1 MGEHARGRRATGG
14 MPGFRGVPV
23 RRAGK
28 HAIQDFLDHD
38 MTTYAAALTYHVF
51 LALFPFILV
60 LLAALSFLRMPE
72 LFEWLIA
79 QAEALLAS
87 DAVAQVEQIV
97 GEVQEQQHGGL
108 LSLGILGA
116 LWAASA
122 GMRSTMNALNQ
133 AYEVPDAR
141 PMWKRYGVSI
151 LYTLLLALLVIL
163 ATAAMVLGPELVAS
177 VAATFGMDQVVVGVW
192 RWIRFPVGVVL
203 AMLAISLLYYAAPNV
218 RQPFRFVT
226 PGSVLAVVLWIL
238 AVVGFTTYV
247 KNFGQFS
254 VAYGSIGAVIV
265 LLLYLFIS
273 AMALLLGGELNAAIA
288 QENDEVEIHERPDE

>member
-1 MGEHARGRRATGG
+1 

-23 RRAGK
+23 GRAGK
-28 HAIQDFLDHD
+28 HALRDFLEHD

-51 LALFPFILV
+51 LALFPFLLV

-79 QAEALLAS
+79 QAEAFLAS
-87 DAVAQVEQIV
+87 DAVGQVEEIV
-97 GEVQEQQHGGL
+97 AEVQERQRGGL
-108 LSLGILGA
+108 LSLGILAA

-122 GMRSTMNALNQ
+122 GMRSTMNALNH

-141 PMWKRYGVSI
+141 PMWKRYGLSI
-151 LYTLLLALLVIL
+151 LFTLLLTLLVIL

-177 VAATFGMDQVVVGVW
+177 IARMVQMDEMVVVVW
-192 RWIRFPVGVVL
+192 RWIRFPIGVFL

-218 RQPFRFVT
+218 KQPFRFVT
-226 PGSVLAVVLWIL
+226 PGSVLAVVLWML
-238 AVVGFTTYV
+238 AVVGFTLYV
-247 KNFGQFS
+247 QNFGQFS
-254 VAYGSIGAVIV
+254 VTYGSIGAVIV

-273 AMALLLGGELNAAIA
+273 SMALLLGGELNAAIA
-288 QENDEVEIHERPDE
+288 QENDEVVIHQRPDE